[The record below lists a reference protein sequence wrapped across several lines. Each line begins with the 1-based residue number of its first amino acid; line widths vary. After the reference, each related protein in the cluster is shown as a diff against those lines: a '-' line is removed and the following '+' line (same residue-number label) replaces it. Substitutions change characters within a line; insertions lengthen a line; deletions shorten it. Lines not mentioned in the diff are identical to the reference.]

1 MGSIFFARKMYMAPN
16 ETTRKGVTMSNIIEL
31 AAARVLERYFD
42 TRIEMSQIASWG
54 SETGDGVTLI
64 TVFYQQSATQ
74 GYVCLINIIDESNKA
89 LVKAIPIDPRTS
101 FKPIEF

>member
-1 MGSIFFARKMYMAPN
+1 
-16 ETTRKGVTMSNIIEL
+16 MSNIIEL

-42 TRIEMSQIASWG
+42 TRIEMNQITSWG
-54 SETGDGVTLI
+54 SENGEGVTLI

-101 FKPIEF
+101 FKSIDF

>member
-1 MGSIFFARKMYMAPN
+1 
-16 ETTRKGVTMSNIIEL
+16 MSNIIEL

-42 TRIEMSQIASWG
+42 TRIEMRQITSWG
-54 SETGDGVTLI
+54 SETGEGVTLI
-64 TVFYQQSATQ
+64 TVFYKQSETQ

-101 FKPIEF
+101 FKSISF

>member
-1 MGSIFFARKMYMAPN
+1 
-16 ETTRKGVTMSNIIEL
+16 MSNIIEL

-42 TRIEMSQIASWG
+42 TRIEMSQISSWG
-54 SETGDGVTLI
+54 SETGEGVTLI
-64 TVFYQQSATQ
+64 TVFYQSSATQ

-101 FKPIEF
+101 FKSIDF

>member
-1 MGSIFFARKMYMAPN
+1 
-16 ETTRKGVTMSNIIEL
+16 MSNIIEL

-42 TRIEMSQIASWG
+42 TRIEMRQIASWG
-54 SETGDGVTLI
+54 SETGEGVTLI
-64 TVFYQQSATQ
+64 TVFYKQSETQ

-101 FKPIEF
+101 FKAISF

>member
-1 MGSIFFARKMYMAPN
+1 
-16 ETTRKGVTMSNIIEL
+16 MSNIIEL

-42 TRIEMSQIASWG
+42 TRIEMRQISSWG
-54 SETGDGVTLI
+54 SETGEGVTLI
-64 TVFYQQSATQ
+64 SVFYQPSATQ

-101 FKPIEF
+101 FKSIEF